1 MYLDHFGL
9 SEPPFGITPNPAFFY
24 AGNTRGEILQALL
37 YVVTH
42 GEGIIKVTGEVG
54 SGKTMLCRMLESQLP
69 PHIEVIY
76 LVNPSLSPLEV
87 LFAIAGELGIDA
99 GGKRSDEVLR
109 ALHADLIAKYAAGKQ
124 VVLLVEEAQAMPL
137 DTLEEIR
144 LLTNLE
150 TARNK
155 LLQIVLFGQPE
166 LDEHLN
172 LPSMRQLKE
181 RITHSF
187 EVPAMAPELVPDFLD
202 FRLRAAG
209 YQGEPA
215 FSSEAARLIARAS
228 RGIVRRINILADKAL
243 LAAFAA
249 DAATV
254 SARHARDAI
263 QESPYRNKF
272 SIAYW
277 ATAWATAGRV
287 TAALSGLIVLLLAGI
302 GWQLWRGGPSAAVTA
317 VPGAR
322 AAVAPTPPAP
332 RPPLTLLQQSL
343 RASKT
348 WLRDEPADHL
358 SLLIETLPASEQQQ
372 LDAFLQNARGAI
384 GLAQLHAVPQRAG
397 GEDKIAIVY
406 GSFATLEQAQQVQAM
421 LAERWSFRPLIR
433 DIKDMRDGAAASGV
447 VW

>member
-1 MYLDHFGL
+1 MYLSHFGL

-37 YVVTH
+37 YVVSQ

-69 PHIEVIY
+69 AHIEVIY

-87 LFAIAGELGIDA
+87 LFAIAGELGINPD
-99 GGKRSDEVLR
+99 GKRSDEVLR

-209 YQGEPA
+209 YQGAPV
-215 FSSEAARLIARAS
+215 FSAEAARLIARAS
-228 RGIVRRINILADKAL
+228 QGIVRRINILADKAL

-254 SARHARDAI
+254 SVRHARDAI
-263 QESPYRNKF
+263 GESPYKQNF
-272 SIAYW
+272 SIKSI
-277 ATAWATAGRV
+277 ATTGRITV
-287 TAALSGLIVLLLAGI
+287 ALSLLIVVLLGGI
-302 GWQLWRGGPSAAVTA
+302 GWQLLHGGPNATAATA
-317 VPGAR
+317 AAPR
-322 AAVAPTPPAP
+322 AASVAPVVQAAP

-343 RASKT
+343 RATRT
-348 WLRDEPADHL
+348 WLRDEPPGHL
-358 SLLIETLPASEQQQ
+358 SLLIETLPASEHEQ
-372 LDAFLQNARGAI
+372 LDAFLHNARDVV
-384 GLAQLHAVPQRAG
+384 GLAQLHAVPQRIG
-397 GEDKIAIVY
+397 GQDKIAIVY
-406 GSFATLEQAQQVQAM
+406 GSFDTLAQAQQVQAM
-421 LAERWSFRPLIR
+421 LAERWAFRPLIR
-433 DIKDMRDGAAASGV
+433 EIRDMRDDAAASGV
-447 VW
+447 MW